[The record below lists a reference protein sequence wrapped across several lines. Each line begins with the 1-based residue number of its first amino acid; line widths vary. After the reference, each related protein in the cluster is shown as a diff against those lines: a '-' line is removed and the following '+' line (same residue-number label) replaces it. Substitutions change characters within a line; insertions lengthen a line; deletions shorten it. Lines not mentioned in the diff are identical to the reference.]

1 MIDRSL
7 ERPSHAFDRKQTR
20 EPLNGQN
27 CARVYNYAP
36 GLVML
41 QIRGVN
47 FYAGLTLTPD
57 DVDQLIGMLAAARAE
72 IRPVPM
78 PEHQP

>member
-1 MIDRSL
+1 MTDHLL
-7 ERPSHAFDRKQTR
+7 ERPSHDFTRKQTR
-20 EPLNGQN
+20 EPITCQN
-27 CARVYNYAP
+27 SARVYNYAP

-41 QIRGVN
+41 QIRGTN

-72 IRPVPM
+72 IRPVLL
-78 PEHQP
+78 EDQP